1 MLKPDGL
8 CWWGHGKLDEF
19 VWAVVEVYSQKVL
32 VDGCVS
38 GTESLVQAH
47 LSGEATQG
55 GVLLQIGPRNGA
67 QQPRLEVA
75 RDHKDIVRDLL
86 TAQTAGEVGSVG
98 KFCVS
103 VSG

>member
-1 MLKPDGL
+1 M
-8 CWWGHGKLDEF
+8 
-19 VWAVVEVYSQKVL
+19 WAVVEAYSQKVL

-86 TAQTAGEVGSVG
+86 TAQTAGDVGGVSR
-98 KFCVS
+98 FRVS
-103 VSG
+103 VSE